1 MLLVVVLE
9 LEDDLLSDGAPIIIS
24 RKPIPSSSSL
34 SLGKVTLAGAGAG
47 ALGGGTG
54 MGGGPR
60 LLPPLSLTPSA
71 ALESKGGAGGE
82 AAGSITG
89 WAASARQARMG
100 GVPGPARRYGLWSSV
115 SSWHAARVWGGSWWA
130 LLCRTLRSALVPG
143 LSISSLVTSG

>member
-89 WAASARQARMG
+89 WAASGEDGGCSWPGTAIRSVVFCLFLARC
-100 GVPGPARRYGLWSSV
+100 
-115 SSWHAARVWGGSWWA
+115 ARVGW
-130 LLCRTLRSALVPG
+130 
-143 LSISSLVTSG
+143 SLVGIIVSDTA